1 MSDLPE
7 DLSEWPSDPYET
19 LGLNNSASLN
29 DVRSSYARLIKTYRP
44 ETHPDHFQTINQ
56 AYQLIRSHAGNPSK
70 PSWPLHSSETK
81 PSQQRRAVHVDV
93 PEEFSRHSDA
103 ELPGVYR
110 QLVLETTQVNLPQT
124 FAALFWLLVLRQDID
139 PERRRVTWLANGIVA
154 HPDSWEL
161 KLLLQDELRRGPEF
175 AVSDVFRQA
184 LEALPVQ
191 NRPAMLL
198 LRWKHA
204 ATLQRWPTILS
215 DWELEKCRLEPSR
228 VQGWVHLQVELIGQ
242 VCWSQSDAAMQ
253 LYAVC
258 RQEIDNHPE
267 THLALERQLYDLDR
281 LDELTQEYAAMIRSE
296 PAVFSNFV
304 AHLLPSLWNAP
315 EEYGTLALQISLKL
329 EEVSAVH
336 ALQELDQLMD
346 SGSQSVAMM
355 YHSISAELSRRLTW
369 SDDATT
375 TLIRH
380 LLDDFAKIELADY
393 AGVREQLLTWSTR
406 ELMPVDGIADV
417 LDYNVSPQLL
427 WTEYGRSITEILRGD
442 LPLRLVSA
450 ARILLS
456 L

>member
-1 MSDLPE
+1 
-7 DLSEWPSDPYET
+7 
-19 LGLNNSASLN
+19 
-29 DVRSSYARLIKTYRP
+29 
-44 ETHPDHFQTINQ
+44 
-56 AYQLIRSHAGNPSK
+56 
-70 PSWPLHSSETK
+70 
-81 PSQQRRAVHVDV
+81 
-93 PEEFSRHSDA
+93 
-103 ELPGVYR
+103 
-110 QLVLETTQVNLPQT
+110 
-124 FAALFWLLVLRQDID
+124 
-139 PERRRVTWLANGIVA
+139 
-154 HPDSWEL
+154 
-161 KLLLQDELRRGPEF
+161 
-175 AVSDVFRQA
+175 
-184 LEALPVQ
+184 
-191 NRPAMLL
+191 
-198 LRWKHA
+198 
-204 ATLQRWPTILS
+204 
-215 DWELEKCRLEPSR
+215 
-228 VQGWVHLQVELIGQ
+228 
-242 VCWSQSDAAMQ
+242 MQ

-336 ALQELDQLMD
+336 ALQELNQLMD